1 MKTDKKE
8 SKQQISLRITEVMES
23 IYEDY
28 QPDEILTLDNFHSSD
43 DAEKIMTQLVGESM
57 ERCLVEDSLSWTM
70 SGQYAAPIRLIMAS
84 DYRLHYNKDGF
95 LRHPLRLFDEL
106 ISSSLS
112 ERIAND
118 FCGTSFSFA
127 YGAVGSN
134 DTSCCE
140 DLCKPYYKLC
150 PIFQAYQQ
158 EDAQVF
164 HLAPHYEPERYR
176 HLLIMVKWGGA
187 ESSTRGITEE
197 IAKDVFGAISF
208 LKITS
213 NGGKEGI
220 DYIVLPID
228 KSSLR
233 RLLPRYYENLQRQ
246 EEQFAMKWKCYAQTL
261 ADYEAAQEYYQNL
274 QIEAYEL
281 NEKYCRCEVAAL
293 SFVEIPYCNVNK
305 LEFEAVKPLL
315 DDSYKQLA
323 EKTKRI
329 ANHKTAREY
338 LDSMITVGENWQKFA
353 PLFAKLHPMVQDLK
367 GWMHIAGDEVTV
379 RLPSH
384 CSIDGLHRKY
394 DTTKYA
400 LSAVRLKD
408 CVKDLQKYKADEEA
422 ALTEFYKLVKTLQSP
437 SDDAAPKVL
446 ESPVIE

>member
-1 MKTDKKE
+1 MKTNKKE
-8 SKQQISLRITEVMES
+8 SKQQIGLRITEVMES

-28 QPDEILTLDNFHSSD
+28 QPDETLTLDNFHPSD
-43 DAEKIMTQLVGESM
+43 EAEKIMTQLVGEPM
-57 ERCLVEDSLSWTM
+57 ERCPVGDSLSWTM
-70 SGQYAAPIRLIMAS
+70 SGQYAAPIRLIVAS

-95 LRHPLRLFDEL
+95 LYHPLRLFDEL
-106 ISSSLS
+106 TSSSLS
-112 ERIAND
+112 ARIVND
-118 FCGTSFSFA
+118 FCGTDFSFA
-127 YGAVGSN
+127 YGALDSN

-140 DLCKPYYKLC
+140 DLCKLYKLC

-176 HLLIMVKWGGA
+176 HLLLMVKWGGA
-187 ESSTRGITEE
+187 ESNTRGITEE
-197 IAKDVFGAISF
+197 IAKDVFEALSF
-208 LKITS
+208 LKISS
-213 NGGKEGI
+213 NGSKEGI

-228 KSSLR
+228 KSPLG
-233 RLLPRYYENLQRQ
+233 RLLPGYYESLQRQ

-274 QIEAYEL
+274 QIEACEL
-281 NEKYCRCEVAAL
+281 NKKYCRCEVAAL

-315 DDSYKQLA
+315 DDSCKQLA
-323 EKTKRI
+323 EKTERI
-329 ANHKTAREY
+329 ANYKTSREY

-367 GWMHIAGDEVTV
+367 GWIHIAGNEVTV
-379 RLPSH
+379 SLPSH
-384 CSIDGLHRKY
+384 CNTDGLHRKY

-400 LSAVRLKD
+400 LSAVRLRD
-408 CVKDLQKYKADEEA
+408 CVKDLQKYKADEDA
-422 ALTEFYKLVKTLQSP
+422 ALVEFHKLMKTLRSP
-437 SDDAAPKVL
+437 SDDTAPKVL
-446 ESPVIE
+446 ESSVIK